1 MELKDYQE
9 LTGNTGVTK
18 YKITLYID
26 DKKQVV
32 NKNKCLVLANTKEMM
47 AVVSEDDP
55 SVIELIGFEH
65 SARTVCMANKLCYP
79 NTWISRIDKAIRC
92 EMFSTFDEE
101 TSIDMMKGSMAGFI
115 KEESKKFEP
124 LLEAVESL

>member
-1 MELKDYQE
+1 MELKNYQE

-18 YKITLYID
+18 YEVILYID

-32 NKNKCLVLANTKEMM
+32 NKSKCLVLANTKEMM

-55 SVIELIGFEH
+55 DMIEVIGLGCI
-65 SARTVCMANKLCYP
+65 ARTVCMANKLCNP
-79 NTWISRIDKAIRC
+79 NVWISRTDKSIRC

-101 TSIDMMKGSMAGFI
+101 TSIDMMRGSMAGFI
-115 KEESKKFEP
+115 KEEAKKFEP
-124 LLEAVESL
+124 LLEAVDSL

>member
-18 YKITLYID
+18 YEVILYID
-26 DKKQVV
+26 DKKQVA
-32 NKNKCLVLANTKEMM
+32 NKSKCLVLANTKEMM

-55 SVIELIGFEH
+55 DVIEIIGLEH
-65 SARTVCMANKLCYP
+65 SAKTVCMANKLCYP
-79 NTWISRIDKAIRC
+79 NVWISRFDKAIRC

-101 TSIDMMKGSMAGFI
+101 TSIDMMRGSMAGFI
-115 KEESKKFEP
+115 KEEAKKFEP
-124 LLEAVESL
+124 LLEAVDSL

>member
-1 MELKDYQE
+1 MELKNYQE

-18 YKITLYID
+18 YEVILYID

-32 NKNKCLVLANTKEMM
+32 NKSKCLVLANTKEMM

-55 SVIELIGFEH
+55 EVIEIIGFEH
-65 SARTVCMANKLCYP
+65 SARTVCVANKLCDP
-79 NTWISRIDKAIRC
+79 NVWISRIDRAIRC

-101 TSIDMMKGSMAGFI
+101 TSIDMMRGSMAGFI
-115 KEESKKFEP
+115 KEEAKKFEP

>member
-1 MELKDYQE
+1 MELKNYQE

-18 YKITLYID
+18 YEIILYID

-32 NKNKCLVLANTKEMM
+32 NKSKCLVLANTKEMM
-47 AVVSEDDP
+47 AVASEDDP
-55 SVIELIGFEH
+55 DVIELIGLGN
-65 SARTVCMANKLCYP
+65 SAKTVCMANKLCYP
-79 NTWISRIDKAIRC
+79 NVWISRIDKTIRC

-101 TSIDMMKGSMAGFI
+101 TSIDMMQGSMAGFI
-115 KEESKKFEP
+115 KEEAKKFEP